1 MSKIAKLCKESKK
14 QTLILL
20 SDKNVPTQQE
30 YVANFITETKL
41 LLNDSC
47 SDLEILTLDR
57 THVDKETVHELDIDL
72 KKLE

>member
-1 MSKIAKLCKESKK
+1 MSKIAKLCKDSKK

-20 SDKNVPTQQE
+20 SDKNIPTQQE

-41 LLNDSC
+41 LLNSC
-47 SDLEILTLDR
+47 SDLEILTLDQ
-57 THVDKETVHELDIDL
+57 THVDKESVQKLDIDL